1 MLLLTSIPPLDF
13 WSSGVRHPAIQQM
26 RLQSMAEDHG
36 VTAPRT
42 DVPPPPPTTTTTR
55 DESWTERRPPVQ
67 RRVIP
72 MDFSRHDARAVRR
85 QSRLI
90 GRNWER
96 LCVCNFCSVS
106 LHRGYAR
113 AGGGGLGPLRSG
125 GPSAAALLAPCQG
138 RPCPCWMYL
147 NPGGLVPL
155 QRT

>member
-113 AGGGGLGPLRSG
+113 AGGGGGWGPYDLG
-125 GPSAAALLAPCQG
+125 GPVRLHCSPPVRAGPARVECIWIRVG
-138 RPCPCWMYL
+138 
-147 NPGGLVPL
+147 
-155 QRT
+155 